1 MIGSAVFGLGTT
13 ASRIAFRRSINSP
26 YSPFTDTKSI
36 LLLPSVCI
44 HRALASG
51 AAEPY
56 LGTSMSTTLELA
68 LVSCLLLGLRHGF
81 DYDHL
86 AAISDITSVQRNW
99 REGMKLGLLYALGHA
114 LTVAILG
121 SAVIFLHLS
130 LPPHMDA
137 ISERLVG
144 ATLIVLAIY
153 VLVMFLRRKP
163 GMAHHHHIPRSR
175 IALLISGA
183 RYTRWRVRR
192 LYSPD
197 APQPEPFAFQY
208 NQSSVFVVGI
218 IHGLGAETP
227 SQLLLFL
234 LAANL
239 GGTSRGFIGLLSFI
253 VGLLLMNTLMT
264 ASASGIFASA
274 TNRPRIQA
282 VVTSL
287 TAAYSLIL
295 GTIFLFGVSDKLPPL
310 LH

>member
-1 MIGSAVFGLGTT
+1 M
-13 ASRIAFRRSINSP
+13 SP
-26 YSPFTDTKSI
+26 
-36 LLLPSVCI
+36 
-44 HRALASG
+44 
-51 AAEPY
+51 
-56 LGTSMSTTLELA
+56 TLELA

-99 REGMKLGLLYALGHA
+99 REGMKLGVLYALGHA

-130 LPPHMDA
+130 LPPHLDI

-144 ATLIVLAIY
+144 ATLIVLAVY
-153 VLVMFLRRKP
+153 VLVTFLRRKP
-163 GMAHHHHIPRSR
+163 DAAHRHFIPRSR
-175 IALLISGA
+175 IALLISGV
-183 RYTRWRVRR
+183 RYTGWRLRQLR
-192 LYSPD
+192 NPAAL
-197 APQPEPFAFQY
+197 QPEPFTFQY

-239 GGTSRGFIGLLSFI
+239 GGTSRGFIGLLCFI
-253 VGLLLMNTLMT
+253 AGLLLMNTLMT
-264 ASASGIFASA
+264 ASASGIFATA
-274 TNRPRIQA
+274 TNRPRVQTL
-282 VVTSL
+282 VTSL
-287 TAAYSLIL
+287 TAAYSFII
-295 GTIFLFGVSDKLPPL
+295 GAIFLLGASDKLPPL